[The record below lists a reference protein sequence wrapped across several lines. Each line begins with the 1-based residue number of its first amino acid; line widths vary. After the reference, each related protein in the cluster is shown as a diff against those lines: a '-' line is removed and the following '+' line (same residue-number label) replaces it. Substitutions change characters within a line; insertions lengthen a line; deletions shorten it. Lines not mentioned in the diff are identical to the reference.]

1 MFGNVLIIVITLKT
15 ILCQNKQNKIF
26 KLPFL
31 GFFPFSPMVFFCL
44 FVSPEN
50 IPEKD
55 LHGRLY
61 INRVFHISAERM
73 FELLF
78 TSSRFMQRF
87 ANSRNIIGWSCVYLM
102 INMGEFYYPLRVE
115 PILCCRGK
123 LGFGFILVI
132 YKLVFKHF
140 G

>member
-1 MFGNVLIIVITLKT
+1 MFWNVLIIVITFKNHFVT
-15 ILCQNKQNKIF
+15 KQNLEITIPWF
-26 KLPFL
+26 LPFQSC
-31 GFFPFSPMVFFCL
+31 GFL

-102 INMGEFYYPLRVE
+102 INMGEFL
-115 PILCCRGK
+115 LS
-123 LGFGFILVI
+123 
-132 YKLVFKHF
+132 FKS
-140 G
+140 